1 MGIKKSRKGYTQVY
15 TGNGKGKTTAAIG
28 LAIRAAGAGLKVFI
42 AQFIKMGDYSEIKA
56 LKRFSDLITVE
67 QFGLG
72 RFANRIPAPADIKA
86 ARKGLERVK
95 SVLATDEYNIV
106 IMEEANVAVKLGLF
120 GVQDL
125 LKIIINKPHDKEL
138 VITGRGA
145 SPRVI
150 EIADLVTEM
159 KPIKHYFQKG
169 VPARVG
175 IEKEWEPNPSLWIRT
190 DWLIDILVNTR
201 FKFFGAGN
209 CFKDQLV
216 VDGNGWNRSRFSEK
230 I

>member
-1 MGIKKSRKGYTQVY
+1 MGIKKSWKGYTQVY

-42 AQFIKMGDYSEIKA
+42 VQFIKMGDYSEIKA

-86 ARKGLERVK
+86 AQKGLERVK
-95 SVLATDEYNIV
+95 FVLAADEYDIV
-106 IMEEANVAVKLGLF
+106 IMEEANVAVTLGLF
-120 GVQDL
+120 GVEDL

-145 SPRVI
+145 SPRII
-150 EIADLVTEM
+150 ETADLVTEM
-159 KPIKHYFQKG
+159 KPVKHYFQKG

-175 IEKEWEPNPSLWIRT
+175 IEK
-190 DWLIDILVNTR
+190 
-201 FKFFGAGN
+201 
-209 CFKDQLV
+209 
-216 VDGNGWNRSRFSEK
+216 
-230 I
+230 